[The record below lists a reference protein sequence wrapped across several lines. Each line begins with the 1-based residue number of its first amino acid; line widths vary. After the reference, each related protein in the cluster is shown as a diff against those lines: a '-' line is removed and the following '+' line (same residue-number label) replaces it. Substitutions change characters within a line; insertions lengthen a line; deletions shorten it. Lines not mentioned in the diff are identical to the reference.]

1 MTVFIYVDTSKEVGD
16 PDHLKVFANAD
27 AADTWLEE
35 NEPEGVAFESEMIGT
50 FAGVWFALPACATK
64 PQTGRRRP
72 QLSFQELGP
81 FLKTTRSVCDP
92 LCLPLGLPCSFRPYW
107 SGLSYRRMRHWL
119 SQHIRRSV
127 RPRRMAARF
136 ARSERVPGYIPAK
149 STLRP
154 LPPMESAILDV
165 YSHLNRPG
173 GLTGTKKPPLVG
185 ISDGST
191 LTLAGPY

>member
-50 FAGVWFALPACATK
+50 FAGVWFALPACASK

-119 SQHIRRSV
+119 SSTSEGACV
-127 RPRRMAARF
+127 RDGWQQGCPFGTCARLHPGQVHLAA
-136 ARSERVPGYIPAK
+136 PTTDG
-149 STLRP
+149 
-154 LPPMESAILDV
+154 
-165 YSHLNRPG
+165 
-173 GLTGTKKPPLVG
+173 VG
-185 ISDGST
+185 N
-191 LTLAGPY
+191 P